1 MNILEVNSLKKHYN
15 NFDLEDVS
23 FSIPEGTIMGLIGEN
38 GAGKSTVINIIIGAV
53 NKDEG
58 RVAIFDK
65 DTKNTDYT
73 IRNDIGTVL
82 AGCGFPEELCASD
95 TNGILKS
102 IYSNWNEKKF
112 FDSLSKFSLD
122 KKKKIKDY
130 STGMKM
136 KLELAVALS
145 HSAKLLILDEV
156 TNGLDPM
163 ARNEILDILLDF
175 IQDEKCGVLISSH
188 IIGDL
193 EKICDYITFIHEG
206 KLVFSEEKDE
216 LLEKYAVINVDEQKL
231 SELDEKA
238 VVSLDKTKFSSKALV
253 IKNMIPRD
261 FEVEKTSIEDIMLF
275 YMKRGA
281 DK

>member
-38 GAGKSTVINIIIGAV
+38 GAGKSTVINMIIGAV
-53 NKDEG
+53 SKDAG
-58 RVAIFDK
+58 RIALFGK
-65 DTKNTDYT
+65 DSKNIEDTL
-73 IRNDIGTVL
+73 RNDIGTVL
-82 AGCGFPEELCASD
+82 AGCGFPEELCAYD
-95 TNGILKS
+95 ADKILKS
-102 IYSNWNEKKF
+102 IYSNWEEKKF
-112 FDSLSKFSLD
+112 LDYLSKFGLD

-136 KLELAVALS
+136 KFELAVTLS
-145 HSAKLLILDEV
+145 HGAKLLILDEV

-175 IQDEKCGVLISSH
+175 IQDERCAVLISSH

-193 EKICDYITFIHEG
+193 EKICDYITFLHQG
-206 KLVFSEEKDE
+206 KLIFSEEKDE
-216 LLEKYAVINVDEQKL
+216 LLEKYAVINVDECKL

-238 VVSLDKTKFSSKALV
+238 LIALDKTKYSSKALV
-253 IKNMIPRD
+253 LKNMIPKD